1 MEDRMKKQTT
11 SITIL
16 ETSDIH
22 GHIFPYL
29 YGTKK
34 KATVGLGKIAT
45 YIREIRDQTGNV
57 LIIDNGDLYQG
68 TPLTYYYMKQARH
81 LPNPFVSILHEI
93 NYDAAVIGNHEFNYG
108 MGPLRKA
115 HQEAE
120 YPFLTANILDKGT
133 MKPLFGLPYFI
144 KMFPNGVKA
153 AVLGV
158 TTHYIPNW
166 ENPSHIV
173 DVSFEDA
180 FTSTRNWVS
189 YIHTVEKP
197 DVMIVS
203 YHGGFEKDIQTGSP
217 TERQTGENQGYKICQ
232 EVKGIDVLLT
242 GHQHR
247 KLAGTINGVSIVQ
260 PGMHGESIGKVTIE
274 LKRNKQGWT
283 IINKE
288 PQVISMG
295 GIEADIKVLSIAG
308 DIESKTQSWLD
319 QPIGKIEGNMQ
330 IEDTFEARIKEHP
343 FIEFIQRVQ
352 MEAADVSISA
362 TALFSESQQGLPN
375 IVTLRDIVSNY
386 IYPNTLTVLELTGRD
401 ILLALERSASYF
413 AVNQAG
419 VLYVNPDFTTPKPQH
434 YNYDMWE
441 GIDYVL
447 NISHPIGERVTSLFC
462 NGEPLAEDQKY
473 QVVMNNYRAGG
484 GGEYNMFKNKKIIK
498 EIQIDMTELIADYF
512 LNHQTIKAACNH
524 NWKVVVDGEGRTS
537 F

>member
-1 MEDRMKKQTT
+1 MKEQATT
-11 SITIL
+11 ITIL

-22 GHIFPYL
+22 GHIFPFF
-29 YGTKK
+29 YGNKK
-34 KATVGLGKIAT
+34 KATVGLGRIAT
-45 YIREIRDQTGNV
+45 YIREVQSQTGNLLV
-57 LIIDNGDLYQG
+57 IDNGDLYQG

-81 LPNPFVSILHEI
+81 LPNPFVSILNEL

-108 MGPLRKA
+108 MEPLRKA
-115 HQEAE
+115 NQEAE
-120 YPFLTANILDKGT
+120 YPFLAANIYDKGT
-133 MKPLFGLPYFI
+133 MKPLFGPPYFI
-144 KMFPNGVKA
+144 KVLPDGVKA

-166 ENPSHIV
+166 ENPHHIV
-173 DVSFEDA
+173 DLSFEDA
-180 FTSTRNWVS
+180 FISTRKWVS

-203 YHGGFEKDIQTGSP
+203 YHGGFEKDVETGSP
-217 TERQTGENQGYKICQ
+217 TERQTGENQGYKICH
-232 EVKGIDVLLT
+232 EIKGIDVLLT

-247 KLAGTINGVSIVQ
+247 KLAATINGVSVVQ

-274 LKRNKQGWT
+274 LKGNKQGWT
-283 IINKE
+283 IINKDLH
-288 PQVISMG
+288 VISMD
-295 GIEADIKVLSIAG
+295 GIETDKEVLSIAW

-343 FIEFIQRVQ
+343 FVEFIQHVQ

-375 IVTLRDIVSNY
+375 MVTMRNIVSNY

-401 ILLALERSASYF
+401 IRLALERSASYF
-413 AVNQAG
+413 TVNQEG
-419 VLYVNPDFTTPKPQH
+419 LLTVNPDFTTPKPQH

-447 NISHPIGERVTSLFC
+447 DISHPIGERVTSLFC
-462 NGEPLAEDQKY
+462 KGEPIVEEQKY
-473 QVVMNNYRAGG
+473 KVVMNNYRAGG
-484 GGEYNMFKNKKIIK
+484 GGEYTMFTNKKIIK

-512 LNHQTIKAACNH
+512 LKHQTIKADCNH
-524 NWKVVVDGEGRTS
+524 NWKVVVDEEGRTS
-537 F
+537 C